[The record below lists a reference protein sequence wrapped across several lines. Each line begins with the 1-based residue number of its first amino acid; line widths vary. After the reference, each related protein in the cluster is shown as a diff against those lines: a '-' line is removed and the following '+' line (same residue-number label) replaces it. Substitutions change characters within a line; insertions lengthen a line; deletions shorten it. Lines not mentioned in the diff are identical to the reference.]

1 MDLLNLKKRN
11 NIFFV
16 FLFCLLSFL
25 GGAINGFVGTGGGI
39 IYVFMLSFLTNND
52 KRDNFAT
59 SLFSM
64 IFISLVGIS
73 AYFRA
78 GSVDFNQISGDILPS
93 ILGGLLC
100 AILTSKLKIRWLNL
114 LFGILVI
121 YSGVKMIL

>member
-93 ILGGLLC
+93 ILGGLLG

-121 YSGVKMIL
+121 YSGVKMII

>member
-1 MDLLNLKKRN
+1 MDLLNLKKSKG
-11 NIFFV
+11 IFFV

-64 IFISLVGIS
+64 IFISLVGVS

-93 ILGGLLC
+93 ILGG
-100 AILTSKLKIRWLNL
+100 ILGAVLTNRLKIKWLNL

-121 YSGVKMIL
+121 YSGVKMII

>member
-1 MDLLNLKKRN
+1 MGSLNLKRKG

-16 FLFCLLSFL
+16 FLFILCSFF

-59 SLFSM
+59 SLLSM
-64 IFISLVGIS
+64 IFISLVGVS

-78 GSVDFNQISGDILPS
+78 GSVDFNVISSDILPAV
-93 ILGGLLC
+93 LGGLLG
-100 AILTSKLKIRWLNL
+100 AVLTSKLKIKWLNL
-114 LFGILVI
+114 LFSILVI